1 MSTNHSGAD
10 PLKLA
15 DEDGHFRRPASKFR
29 DSVSP
34 DPSAP
39 FPAEKDRYVLYICY
53 GCPWA
58 HRANIV
64 RSLKG
69 LEDIIQLVVM
79 GNMLTSD
86 GWLYDGKHGSA
97 PHDPLYGFTSHSQL
111 YHKADP
117 EYKGRY
123 TVPTLW
129 DKKKETIVNNESAEI
144 IRMFYSAFDEL
155 LPVELREVN
164 KPAGGYYPEKL
175 RKDIDSMNEWVY
187 DTVNNGVYKCGFS
200 ASQEA
205 YDANIVPLFESLDR
219 LEKHLA
225 ERNTTYL
232 WGEHI
237 TDSDIR
243 LYTTLIR
250 FDVAYV
256 TIFKCNYKQ
265 IRYDY
270 PHLNKWLQRL
280 YWGEDEETKGAFK
293 NTTHFA
299 PIKEGYTMATKSKIV
314 PYGPKHPIIP
324 LDPGM

>member
-1 MSTNHSGAD
+1 MSANHSVLD

-15 DEDGHFRRPASKFR
+15 NEDGHFRRPASKFR

-34 DPSAP
+34 DSSAP
-39 FPAEKDRYVLYICY
+39 FPAERDRYVLYISY

-58 HRANIV
+58 HRANIA

-79 GNMLTSD
+79 GNVLTSD
-86 GWLYDGKHGSA
+86 GWLYDGTHGSA
-97 PHDPLYGFTSHSQL
+97 AHEPLYGFTNHSQL
-111 YHKADP
+111 YLKADP

-129 DKKKETIVNNESAEI
+129 DKKKETIVNNESSEI

-155 LPVELREVN
+155 LPAELREAN
-164 KPAGGYYPEKL
+164 RPGGGYYPEKL

-187 DTVNNGVYKCGFS
+187 DTVNNGVYKCGFA

-205 YDANIVPLFESLDR
+205 YDLNVVPLFESLDR
-219 LEKHLA
+219 LEKHL
-225 ERNTTYL
+225 EDRNTKYL
-232 WGEHI
+232 WGDHI

-243 LYTTLIR
+243 LYTTLVR

-270 PHLNKWLQRL
+270 HRLNTWLQRL
-280 YWGEDEETKGAFK
+280 YWGEDETKGAFK
-293 NTTHFA
+293 KTTHFT
-299 PIKEGYTMATKSKIV
+299 PIKEGYSMATRSKIV
-314 PYGPKHPIIP
+314 PYGPKHPIMP
-324 LDPGM
+324 LNPGM